1 MATLRN
7 LIDGKS
13 LDANATDD
21 VFNHLKNAKK
31 AKLKNDMANIKLQ
44 TKLAPTRKLLELVDQ
59 EHPMPGQ
66 QQQVDQ
72 NGNPVNLNNPQ
83 MDQQGNPIPNQA
95 PPMRPGI
102 GQPNVAKG
110 NQNIP
115 QKKPGFPNANK
126 ASTKDKLENDKNKK
140 QVGGKKGVEIH
151 VKAGGLGS
159 GRKSSMGMTKQEHES
174 AQRQAEDS
182 AHQSSGKEKEMWQ
195 KKAEMHQKYINE
207 LSNSTKK
214 IDQLNVKKKKM
225 KGQDMEKIDYH
236 SNPGISQMPS
246 RGIGLSGNKKNT

>member
-95 PPMRPGI
+95 PQMKPGI

-110 NQNIP
+110 NQNVL

-126 ASTKDKLENDKNKK
+126 TSTKDKLANDKNKK
-140 QVGGKKGVEIH
+140 QVGGKKGIEVH
-151 VKAGGLGS
+151 VKA
-159 GRKSSMGMTKQEHES
+159 
-174 AQRQAEDS
+174 
-182 AHQSSGKEKEMWQ
+182 
-195 KKAEMHQKYINE
+195 
-207 LSNSTKK
+207 NSKK

-225 KGQDMEKIDYH
+225 KGQDMEKVDYH
-236 SNPGISQMPS
+236 SNPGVSQMPS
-246 RGIGLSGNKKNT
+246 RGIGLSGSRNK